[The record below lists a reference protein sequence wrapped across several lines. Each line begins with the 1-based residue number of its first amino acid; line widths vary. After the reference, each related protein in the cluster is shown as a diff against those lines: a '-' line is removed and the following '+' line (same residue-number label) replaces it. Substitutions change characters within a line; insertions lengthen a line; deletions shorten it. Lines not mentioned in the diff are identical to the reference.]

1 MRIGIALACAG
12 LGGQQSMT
20 QDWFETEEPLDAIND
35 RIRRMASESYSLFD
49 LEEPMKHTSR
59 PDTYMFALVIAES
72 DQDLFHWF
80 RFRQTAIFYN
90 EC

>member
-12 LGGQQSMT
+12 MNGQQST
-20 QDWFETEEPLDAIND
+20 TYDWFETQESLDAINY
-35 RIRRMASESYSLFD
+35 RIRQMASESYSLFD
-49 LEEPMKHTSR
+49 LEEPMKHASR

-80 RFRQTAIFYN
+80 RFRQTAIGQEQN
-90 EC
+90 